1 MATMIPM
8 SDYARDFAARLYAR
22 DQTRY
27 RGLTN
32 EEIVQRVADELTAL
46 GAEEREIAA
55 IALGVKALARE
66 DCPPGDSPQR
76 NAKGAIYL

>member
-22 DQTRY
+22 DRLRY

-32 EEIVQRVADELTAL
+32 EEIVQDVVDELTAL
-46 GAEEREIAA
+46 GAEGGEIAA
-55 IALGVKALARE
+55 IALGVKALVRE
-66 DCPPGDSPQR
+66 ACPPGDTPRANERGRMYQ
-76 NAKGAIYL
+76 